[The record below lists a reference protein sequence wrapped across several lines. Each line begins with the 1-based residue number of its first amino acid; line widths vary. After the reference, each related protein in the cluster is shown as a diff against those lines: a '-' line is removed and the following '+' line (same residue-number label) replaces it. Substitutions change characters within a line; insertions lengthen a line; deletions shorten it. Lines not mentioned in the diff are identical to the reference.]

1 MLEAHDSTSGDQS
14 TAAARFAKRLA
25 ARECEEF
32 DLADEKGTK
41 RTCRELLKK
50 HLEPWSVLGPHR
62 RLKLRQKQQTLFA

>member
-32 DLADEKGTK
+32 DLADEKAPN
-41 RTCRELLKK
+41 ELAG
-50 HLEPWSVLGPHR
+50 SFSR
-62 RLKLRQKQQTLFA
+62 SI